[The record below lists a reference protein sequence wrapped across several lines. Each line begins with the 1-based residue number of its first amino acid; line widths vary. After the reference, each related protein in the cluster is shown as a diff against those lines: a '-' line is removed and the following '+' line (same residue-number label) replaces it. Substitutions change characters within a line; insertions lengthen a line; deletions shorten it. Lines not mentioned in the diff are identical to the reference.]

1 MREIFR
7 KIKNSGHFFSEK
19 LIFRRFFGNLKGV
32 LKVKPAN
39 IKDRCTKKSISKSES
54 VVRLYDAIQIAYVA
68 LLEENDEI
76 KTINCNVPIEPV
88 DGTEFTSDF
97 VCVKNNGDVM
107 VRECVYRSKLS
118 LPRTAKLLDAS
129 RVYWNNRGVTDWG
142 VVIESGCSDE

>member
-1 MREIFR
+1 M
-7 KIKNSGHFFSEK
+7 
-19 LIFRRFFGNLKGV
+19 
-32 LKVKPAN
+32 KPAN

-76 KTINCNVPIEPV
+76 KTINCNVPI
-88 DGTEFTSDF
+88 
-97 VCVKNNGDVM
+97 
-107 VRECVYRSKLS
+107 KLS
-118 LPRTAKLLDAS
+118 LPRTAKLLAAS

>member
-1 MREIFR
+1 M
-7 KIKNSGHFFSEK
+7 
-19 LIFRRFFGNLKGV
+19 
-32 LKVKPAN
+32 
-39 IKDRCTKKSISKSES
+39 
-54 VVRLYDAIQIAYVA
+54 RLYDAIQIAYVA